1 MRYKRWKN
9 IAVFL
14 LLFIL
19 FAYDLN
25 GIAKVIQVSN
35 KTTSDPFVPIIMYHH
50 VKNSQPGKDSITL
63 SEFENDLK
71 YLENNNYNTITMGD
85 LIDYVYNDKDLP
97 ENPIIL
103 SFDDGLLSTYANV
116 YPLLQKYNMK
126 IVLSILGLSSE
137 KFSKT
142 VDENIEYSHAT
153 WEQLNEMQAS
163 GLVEIQNHSYDMHST
178 TNGRYGI
185 GQKKNESFDVYETYL
200 TEDVTLFNETVKLTL
215 NTIPNTFTY
224 PYGKYN
230 DNSEIILKKL
240 GFKATLTCKFGV
252 NIISK
257 NKDCLYEMKRICRA
271 HNQGIEKVLK
281 EVNKNKFIREFIF
294 LANVYFRRK
303 FL

>member
-215 NTIPNTFTY
+215 NTLPNTFTY

-257 NKDCLYEMKRICRA
+257 NKDCLYEMKRICRT

-281 EVNKNKFIREFIF
+281 EAMETIKK
-294 LANVYFRRK
+294 
-303 FL
+303 